1 MEKEKLTREINEL
14 IIKIC
19 EYYGVLG
26 NEQNT
31 IYKYLKDC
39 KKALLDL
46 LNEFN
51 EKGEKINNLKFFNN
65 VFEYKENYE
74 ILEKDFKRLENKY
87 ENEKDDNY
95 DLTKQV
101 EKYEEEIEKL
111 QEKIEDYEYE
121 IEHAQNSLKNKK
133 D

>member
-1 MEKEKLTREINEL
+1 MNKEKLTREINEL

-26 NEQNT
+26 NEQKY

-39 KKALLDL
+39 EKALMDL
-46 LNEFN
+46 LNEFD
-51 EKGEKINNLKFFNN
+51 KDGKKINNLKFFNN

-74 ILEKDFKRLENKY
+74 ILEKDFERLENKY

-101 EKYEEEIEKL
+101 EKYEKEIEKL
-111 QEKIEDYEYE
+111 QEKIADYEYE
-121 IEHAQNSLKNKK
+121 IEHAQNSLKK
-133 D
+133 

>member
-1 MEKEKLTREINEL
+1 MNKEKLTRDINEL

-26 NEQNT
+26 NKQNV

-39 KKALLDL
+39 ENALTSL
-46 LNEFN
+46 LNEFDTDG
-51 EKGEKINNLKFFNN
+51 KKINNLKSFNN

-74 ILEKDFKRLENKY
+74 ILEKDFERLENKY
-87 ENEKDDNY
+87 ENEKDNTY

-121 IEHAQNSLKNKK
+121 IEHAQNIIKNKR

>member
-1 MEKEKLTREINEL
+1 MNKEKLTREINEL

-39 KKALLDL
+39 EKALLDL

-51 EKGEKINNLKFFNN
+51 EKGEKVNKYIPFDN
-65 VFEYKENYE
+65 VFNYKSDYEY
-74 ILEKDFKRLENKY
+74 LKRDYDNLENLY

-101 EKYEEEIEKL
+101 WKYEEEIEKL
-111 QEKIEDYEYE
+111 QEKIADYEYE
-121 IEHAQNSLKNKK
+121 IEHAQNSLKNKR